1 MPALLIFAYFR
12 YAQTA
17 KIIARISS
25 PYVRKCWR
33 SAVRE
38 GRDRQGSGTRPRGSP
53 GLQTRALRRRRLW
66 LWQVRAL
73 VRNARTAAARRGA
86 ACGRYRGNPMRNA
99 GWLIA
104 GFFAGSE
111 PRFFSEPGFWS
122 RSDALRRPERGA
134 GLAVCACS
142 AGLAGL
148 WVFGGLCGFAGLA
161 GSAGC
166 GTSRGHSRN
175 RRPPMPKPHARATR
189 AISPGHLPMMVR
201 LLARISRN
209 DLHWLNTLDAQ
220 ELRALLQLI
229 ATAKTRR
236 LNIATLLEEHNR
248 HCTG

>member
-1 MPALLIFAYFR
+1 MRQRGL
-12 YAQTA
+12 
-17 KIIARISS
+17 
-25 PYVRKCWR
+25 R
-33 SAVRE
+33 SAPSAGFGDPAE
-38 GRDRQGSGTRPRGSP
+38 GIAGACKQGLCGVGGFGFGRFGRSSETP
-53 GLQTRALRRRRLW
+53 GLQPPG
-66 LWQVRAL
+66 
-73 VRNARTAAARRGA
+73 AARLAGDIGA
-86 ACGRYRGNPMRNA
+86 IPCETQGGS
-99 GWLIA
+99 IA

-134 GLAVCACS
+134 GLATRGAS

-148 WVFGGLCGFAGLA
+148 WVFGGLCDFAGLA

-166 GTSRGHSRN
+166 GTNRGHSRN
-175 RRPPMPKPHARATR
+175 RRSPMPKPHARATR

-229 ATAKTRR
+229 ATAKTKPPRYR
-236 LNIATLLEEHNR
+236 DPA
-248 HCTG
+248 